1 MYSKTLLSLLLLFPA
16 IAFAQTEPPLG
27 NPLLPSDT
35 GAVYKVVE
43 RMPLFPGCDTTLSYA
58 EQKQCADLLMIEY
71 IYGLLHYPEDAIAEG
86 IEGMAVVSFVVERDG
101 RLTNLKCPR
110 PVCPSIKSEALYIVD
125 AMALDLPPWVPGLHY
140 GKAVR
145 VQFNLPIKFRL
156 PRD

>member
-1 MYSKTLLSLLLLFPA
+1 MCPKILLSLLLLFPA
-16 IAFAQTEPPLG
+16 ITFAQTEPPLG

-35 GAVYKVVE
+35 GIVYKVVE

-58 EQKQCADLLMIEY
+58 ELKTCADQLMLDY
-71 IYGLLHYPEDAIAEG
+71 IYGLLNYPEDALAEG
-86 IEGMAVVSFVVERDG
+86 IQGIAVVSFVVERDG
-101 RLTNLKCPR
+101 RLTSLKCTR

-125 AMALDLPPWVPGLHY
+125 AMALDLPPWVPGLQY